1 MKKCAFLLSL
11 LFAASCIPLRVAP
24 SIKDYKVTSGKRFKR
39 GLPKKTTFIFEDP
52 KDANEFYSYIN
63 IKFGLDDH
71 FVDVEVPF
79 ELEGKEYYFSFYE
92 VEINDKAL
100 NLLPIAI
107 DVAAHTATH
116 KDEFEPFIATTGN
129 TILRE
134 GNWYI
139 AMEVFSKTE
148 KDCLAENS
156 VSKEVLLPYL
166 RDLKEEYLSTH
177 NYNEVVFKN

>member
-1 MKKCAFLLSL
+1 MKKLVLLLSF
-11 LFAASCIPLRVAP
+11 LFSVSCIPLRVAP
-24 SIKDYKVTSGKRFKR
+24 SIKDYKVTSGKRFKK

-52 KDANEFYSYIN
+52 KNANEFYSYVN

-107 DVAAHTATH
+107 DVAACAATDN
-116 KDEFEPFIATTGN
+116 DEFEPFVATTDN

-139 AMEVFSKTE
+139 AIEVFSETE
-148 KDCLAENS
+148 KDCLAES
-156 VSKEVLLPYL
+156 STAREVLLPYL
-166 RDLKEEYLSTH
+166 RALKEEYLSTH
-177 NYNEVVFKN
+177 NYHEVVFKN